1 MTPRTRRR
9 LQLLGLLSA
18 LVVTAASAAAMLDTA
33 RLVEVVGLAAGA
45 FGTGASVVSLVRRRI
60 P

>member
-45 FGTGASVVSLVRRRI
+45 FGAGASVVGLANRRR
-60 P
+60 

>member
-33 RLVEVVGLAAGA
+33 RLVEVIGLAAGA
-45 FGTGASVVSLVRRRI
+45 FGAGASVVSLVNRRR
-60 P
+60 